1 MQFNGNFTLPE
12 YFFSLLLKP
21 REPVDSDEGVADADV
36 GALVGGAGD
45 DPVPDA
51 NDHARVPPEQVRG
64 PGSLGSRERPDQT
77 ANLQGG
83 SKPIFACQ

>member
-1 MQFNGNFTLPE
+1 MVISHSLSI
-12 YFFSLLLKP
+12 FSLLLKP

-51 NDHARVPPEQVRG
+51 HDHARVPPGQVRG
-64 PGSLGSRERPDQT
+64 PGSRYCLASALIRQLTR
-77 ANLQGG
+77 
-83 SKPIFACQ
+83 S